1 MKLAFISTQPSAPWA
16 ASEFLWEAA
25 AAEAIH
31 AGHDVLVSSYQ
42 WPKTPA
48 AIQRLVDRGARF
60 HRRRRPRLGRLERVV
75 DRWGDRWRHLRQFA
89 PDAICI
95 SQAGSYDAIV
105 ASDLASLPPVLY
117 ALNKPYVAVCNA
129 LPEHWTL
136 NDDARSRGR
145 AFFGKA
151 RKVVF
156 VSQRNREIA
165 ERHLAAAVPN
175 SILLHAPANV
185 AGDIPLP
192 WPVDSRDLRMA
203 IIGRL
208 DVATKGHDVL
218 FDALAG
224 STWRDRDWRLRVY
237 GDGPDR
243 KYLTELAAHYR
254 IGTKVDFPGHLE
266 NLRDVWADNHL
277 LVMPSRHEAGPL
289 VVIEASL
296 YGRPSIA
303 TDVGLVEQW
312 VKDGETGFIAAATT
326 RSALADSLE
335 RAWAVRDHWRAM
347 GLAAHAHGNSL
358 WQRTPGATL
367 LHAMTNDESARP

>member
-1 MKLAFISTQPSAPWA
+1 M
-16 ASEFLWEAA
+16 
-25 AAEAIH
+25 EAIQ

-42 WPKTPA
+42 WPTTPA
-48 AIQRLVDRGARF
+48 AIKRLVDAGARY

-75 DRWGDRWRHLRQFA
+75 DRWSDRWRHLRNFA

-105 ASDLASLPPVLY
+105 ASDLASIPAVLY
-117 ALNKPYVAVCNA
+117 ALNKPYVVVCNA

-145 AFFGKA
+145 ALFGKA
-151 RKVVF
+151 RKVIF

-165 ERHLAAAVPN
+165 ERHLAAGVPD

-185 AGDIPLP
+185 TGDIPLP
-192 WPVDSRDLRMA
+192 WPADSRDLRMA

-218 FDALAG
+218 FEALAG
-224 STWRDRDWRLRVY
+224 SAWRDRKWRLRIY

-243 KYLTELAAHYR
+243 KYLTELAAHYQ
-254 IGTKVDFPGHLE
+254 ISDKVDFPGHLE

-289 VVIEASL
+289 VVIEAAL
-296 YGRPSIA
+296 YGRPVVA

-312 VKDGETGFIAAATT
+312 VIDGDTGFVAEATT
-326 RSALADSLE
+326 RSALANALD
-335 RAWAVRDHWRAM
+335 RAWAERERLSSM
-347 GLAAHAHGNSL
+347 GRAAHAHGITL
-358 WQRTPGATL
+358 WQRTPGKTL
-367 LHAMTNDESARP
+367 FHAMTHDGLVCP